1 MALSSVECATRFY
14 DVLNLITSLLV
25 SSVATERLSYTSF
38 KVGMQPIRLCGA

>member
-1 MALSSVECATRFY
+1 MALSSAECATRFY

-25 SSVATERLSYTSF
+25 SGATELLSYTSF